1 MLRKGMFIGD
11 RYEILEQV
19 GSGGMSNVYKAKC
32 HKLNRYVAIKVLK
45 PEFSED
51 RNFVA
56 KFRTEAQSAA
66 CLQHPNI
73 VSVYDVG
80 EENGL
85 YYIVMELVEGM
96 TLKKYIRRKGRL
108 SVKEATSIAIQVAQ
122 GIECAHNNHI
132 IHRDIKPQN
141 IIISKEGKVKVA
153 DFGIARAASA
163 NTVNSNAMGSV
174 HYISPEQ
181 ARGGYIDEKS
191 DIYSLGITLFEMI
204 TGHVPFEGDST
215 VTIALQHIQNQMPDI
230 SQYVPD
236 VPISTQQ
243 IISKCTQKKADK
255 RYLKISSLIADLKH
269 SLVSPDEDFV
279 QIATDIPVDGKT
291 VMFNPED
298 IKSNMVQVDIPDDE
312 EPRVEPVAEKKSDV
326 PYEDTA
332 YTEDDDM
339 DDDIDRLNP
348 KLDKIL
354 HIGVIAAGAI
364 FIIIIIMVGIKFFG
378 SGSLGKYNSTETES
392 TDLAEGYLYMPNLL
406 GMTEEQV
413 AEVLSEN
420 HLGKH
425 FVYKENDEY
434 EEGQVC
440 DQSVKEN
447 QIVAENTT
455 ITVTISTGSKTMEL
469 TDYTGRQY
477 EEAKE
482 ALEKLGLKVEREY
495 EFSNEYEI
503 NEIMQMYPASGT
515 LVKKG
520 DTITLVVS
528 RGPDDSIAEVPALT
542 GKKLEEAKQLL
553 SQANLQVGEITYQES
568 DKKDEPEGTVIKQS
582 YDADTKLPSDTKVNL
597 VVSSGPGEVTVP
609 SLYGD
614 TKTEASRNLENMKLK
629 LGEVTEE
636 YSDYKKGT
644 VIRQTPAAGS
654 IVATDTKIDVVISK
668 GNEPEESST
677 ARTYEATFSISKSD
691 LTDNGNIN
699 EGTVVIMVGN
709 KRIPLSG
716 GYEDISTWPDDVFYY
731 TEKRESGGTVT
742 VTAYVSGADTQVSFP
757 LVLK

>member
-1 MLRKGMFIGD
+1 MTVCKSHLRQNGDKMLRKGMFIGD

-434 EEGQVC
+434 VPGNEDDDDFEKVY
-440 DQSVKEN
+440 VKEFD
-447 QIVAENTT
+447 
-455 ITVTISTGSKTMEL
+455 L
-469 TDYTGRQY
+469 
-477 EEAKE
+477 
-482 ALEKLGLKVEREY
+482 AL
-495 EFSNEYEI
+495 
-503 NEIMQMYPASGT
+503 
-515 LVKKG
+515 KKMM
-520 DTITLVVS
+520 
-528 RGPDDSIAEVPALT
+528 
-542 GKKLEEAKQLL
+542 
-553 SQANLQVGEITYQES
+553 NM
-568 DKKDEPEGTVIKQS
+568 KKDR
-582 YDADTKLPSDTKVNL
+582 Y
-597 VVSSGPGEVTVP
+597 
-609 SLYGD
+609 
-614 TKTEASRNLENMKLK
+614 
-629 LGEVTEE
+629 
-636 YSDYKKGT
+636 
-644 VIRQTPAAGS
+644 
-654 IVATDTKIDVVISK
+654 VIS
-668 GNEPEESST
+668 
-677 ARTYEATFSISKSD
+677 
-691 LTDNGNIN
+691 L
-699 EGTVVIMVGN
+699 
-709 KRIPLSG
+709 
-716 GYEDISTWPDDVFYY
+716 
-731 TEKRESGGTVT
+731 
-742 VTAYVSGADTQVSFP
+742 
-757 LVLK
+757 